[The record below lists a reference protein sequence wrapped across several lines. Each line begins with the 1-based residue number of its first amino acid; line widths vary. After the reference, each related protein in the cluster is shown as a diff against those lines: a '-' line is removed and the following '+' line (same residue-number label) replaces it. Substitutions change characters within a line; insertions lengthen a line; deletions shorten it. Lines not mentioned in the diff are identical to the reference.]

1 MKSNRKDRSA
11 RHLSTLYDLPSWRL
25 TNAGTQQ
32 LTINSMACDTLE
44 LSKGMQTNTCHRQC
58 QGEIALSGYAIRE
71 LTNLMYLQLCLAN
84 LTVCAEL

>member
-44 LSKGMQTNTCHRQC
+44 LSKGKQTNTCDR

-71 LTNLMYLQLCLAN
+71 LTNLMYLQLCLVN